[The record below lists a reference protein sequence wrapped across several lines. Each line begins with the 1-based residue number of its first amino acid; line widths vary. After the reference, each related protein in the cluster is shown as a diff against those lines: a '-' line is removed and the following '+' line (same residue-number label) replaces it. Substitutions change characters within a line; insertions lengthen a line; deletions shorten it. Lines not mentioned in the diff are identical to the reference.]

1 MALSYD
7 YPYAYAGGRP
17 HAASQVGNHAF
28 LYDLDGNQAGWNA
41 TDSYQN
47 RRMVWDEDNRLQSV
61 TDNAGQPTT
70 FKYDGDTNRVVKKGA
85 GGETLYI
92 NPWYVAALGR
102 NSKQIFAGTT
112 RIATKLEIS
121 PTGEGYGPGAKNL
134 KEVAQ
139 YFYHPDHLGSTGFAT
154 DATGEVYQH
163 LEYFPFGETWVDE
176 VSDDTRVPYR
186 FTGQEFDQET
196 KLYYHGAR
204 YYDPKTNAWQS
215 PEPALGTF
223 LNAGKAQDV
232 LPSLANGWR
241 TNLASAGMGG
251 MFDPK
256 NLNGFGYVHQ
266 NPVRFTDPD
275 GRCPDGCVI
284 TVPAA
289 AVIATVGAIVIGGVY
304 ILSSEERQH
313 QIAWAFNSGWE
324 SLKSMAQSGGKPAEK
339 AQQNAVSQSGP
350 VAAAGAPNP
359 NDDENKNQ
367 NEKETRPTDRY
378 KENLDQR
385 TLDAARRELR
395 GETVRLKSGGDAYD
409 HITKVREAQRGLLNR
424 IEAITKRL
432 GSPSQNTPANVIEGL
447 KKELGDASRL
457 LDYSRKFVP

>member
-47 RRMVWDEDNRLQSV
+47 RRMVWDEDGRLQSV
-61 TDNAGQPTT
+61 TDNSMQPTT

-139 YFYHPDHLGSTGFAT
+139 YFYHQDHLGSTGFAT

-196 KLYYHGAR
+196 KLYYYGAR
-204 YYDPKTNAWQS
+204 YYDPRTSAWQN
-215 PEPALGTF
+215 PDPALGQY
-223 LNAGKAQDV
+223 LNTGKTGPV
-232 LPSLANGWR
+232 VPSLANDWR
-241 TNLASAGMGG
+241 
-251 MFDPK
+251 P
-256 NLNGFGYVHQ
+256 
-266 NPVRFTDPD
+266 
-275 GRCPDGCVI
+275 
-284 TVPAA
+284 
-289 AVIATVGAIVIGGVY
+289 
-304 ILSSEERQH
+304 
-313 QIAWAFNSGWE
+313 
-324 SLKSMAQSGGKPAEK
+324 
-339 AQQNAVSQSGP
+339 
-350 VAAAGAPNP
+350 
-359 NDDENKNQ
+359 
-367 NEKETRPTDRY
+367 
-378 KENLDQR
+378 
-385 TLDAARRELR
+385 
-395 GETVRLKSGGDAYD
+395 
-409 HITKVREAQRGLLNR
+409 
-424 IEAITKRL
+424 
-432 GSPSQNTPANVIEGL
+432 
-447 KKELGDASRL
+447 SRL
-457 LDYSRKFVP
+457 ARDWAECSTRET

>member
-1 MALSYD
+1 MWRHS
-7 YPYAYAGGRP
+7 GGTQSRSSR
-17 HAASQVGNHAF
+17 HDAHR
-28 LYDLDGNQAGWNA
+28 DQA
-41 TDSYQN
+41 
-47 RRMVWDEDNRLQSV
+47 RE
-61 TDNAGQPTT
+61 
-70 FKYDGDTNRVVKKGA
+70 F
-85 GGETLYI
+85 
-92 NPWYVAALGR
+92 
-102 NSKQIFAGTT
+102 
-112 RIATKLEIS
+112 
-121 PTGEGYGPGAKNL
+121 PTGEGYGTGAKNL
-134 KEVAQ
+134 
-139 YFYHPDHLGSTGFAT
+139 T
-154 DATGEVYQH
+154 EVYSTSITPITWAHRLCHRRHRRGLPAPGILPLRRNLGRRSLRRYPRAIQVH
-163 LEYFPFGETWVDE
+163 RAGVRRGDQALLLRRAVLRSEDQRLAEPRTRFGDI
-176 VSDDTRVPYR
+176 
-186 FTGQEFDQET
+186 
-196 KLYYHGAR
+196 
-204 YYDPKTNAWQS
+204 PKRGQS
-215 PEPALGTF
+215 PGCA
-223 LNAGKAQDV
+223 AK
-232 LPSLANGWR
+232 LANGWH
-241 TNLASAGMGG
+241 TNLRWRWHGR
-251 MFDPK
+251 
-256 NLNGFGYVHQ
+256 H
-266 NPVRFTDPD
+266 VRPEKPQRFRVRPSKSCTIYRSD

-432 GSPSQNTPANVIEGL
+432 GSPSQNTPENR
-447 KKELGDASRL
+447 D
-457 LDYSRKFVP
+457 